1 MQDFG
6 LGFFALALPI
16 AVMCAKEVSTETET
30 CTAMMLAALCTR
42 NMSETEE
49 ELCSKIEQEMTFVT
63 PFAILFVIL
72 LVIVF
77 AILLVIVL
85 VALVI
90 LLVIVLVA
98 LVILLVMA
106 LVILLVMAFVIL
118 LAMELDQEFLNT
130 PDQLQWKPELT
141 QKMCFRML
149 K

>member
-90 LLVIVLVA
+90 LLV
-98 LVILLVMA
+98 MA